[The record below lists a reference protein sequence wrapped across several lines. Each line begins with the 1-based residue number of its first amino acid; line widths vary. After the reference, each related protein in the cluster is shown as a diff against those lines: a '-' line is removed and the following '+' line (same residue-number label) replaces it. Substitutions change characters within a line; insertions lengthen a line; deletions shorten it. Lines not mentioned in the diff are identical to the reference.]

1 MRMGMEKEMSA
12 ADLASILGMP
22 TPTKDQAAVAEYPT
36 QVKVD
41 GQWKAAPLLVV
52 AGAGSGKTKTLS
64 LRAAYVAN
72 RDKIDGQNILG
83 LTFTRKAAAEL
94 AENLTTSL
102 EGLSRTRALEK
113 QAPVEPFS
121 FLLNSP
127 EATTYNAFALS
138 VVQEFGASV
147 GITPSV
153 EHMGE
158 AASWQLMSEVVAL
171 WPDEIHGDNAESTI
185 VDRALSLRE
194 DIANQAMT
202 SQEAKEEIIALRDR
216 FLALEAEKPS
226 SFTKDFHTAVEGLN
240 QRLDLLE
247 IVGEFEQRKA
257 ASGKMDYADQVL
269 AAIKIVENSEQARQT
284 LRDRHKLVFLDEFQ
298 DTSVAQLRFLS
309 ALFGDH
315 PVTAVGDPNQAIYG
329 WRGASAGSLLDFHPE
344 FTRERG
350 VPRATKS
357 LSVAWRSEK
366 NILDVANKIAQPLQD
381 ALDGEEEGAV
391 LTLEP
396 RPRAGDGSV
405 LATYPMTER
414 ESIDEIVRHIADLR
428 SRGGGDSEGRP
439 PSVAVLARTNRPLL
453 SIVEALRKAQ
463 IPAQLVGGDS
473 LLQHPAVI
481 DLRAALQITWDIG
494 RSSALMRLLGNLD
507 LGAADLQALGVYS
520 RKLGRELDP
529 GGETPRI
536 LLEAV
541 EAVRE
546 GKRVPG
552 LSAEGAARV
561 RRLGGQLAELRRGTS
576 GSLVAQVENARDI
589 LGLELDGLAD
599 PGGGDTADVLDLFT
613 GVVAEYEGG
622 ADRPTMGGFLTW
634 LEVAEKKEQGIR
646 VPSVNLDP
654 EAVQVLTIHSAK
666 GLEWDAVVV
675 AEMSAS
681 RFPSSRGRS
690 YRVVSKDPEVVG
702 PPTSPAPA
710 SEWWTDT
717 GQLPY
722 PCRKDRKHLPD
733 PDIWDASTGGGGRYA
748 LFREGVGEY
757 KENEERRLAYVA
769 VTRARQS
776 LLLTGSWF
784 STAKSPRFPS
794 IFLKEALEAKTSDG
808 RDAVEA
814 LLTDLPPKEE
824 WESMREVPS
833 PAAFPREPGL
843 TRRQVHQAA
852 LRVLEEMEA
861 LTEGEGRREQA
872 LQALQGAAPDEGE
885 RLSQDLRML
894 LRKKDAEAEAEDLSA
909 LTPEEIFT
917 KAARSR
923 VLSVTEIADFVSD
936 PKRGAEDLTRPV
948 PNRPVSDALVGE
960 AFHQWAEQYLGRLSV
975 SGAELDPEDTQVGIG
990 LGDTQQEQVR
1000 ALAAAFKKQGV
1011 PPGWS
1016 VVGVEVP
1023 FFVSAGAQPVRG
1035 RVDAVFEDEAGDT
1048 HLVDW
1053 KTRRRPVTR
1062 VSPKTVAYY
1071 QKQLELYVEAWK
1083 DVEAAEEGREIDAR
1097 IVFVSPAGTQ
1107 TLTYADLAAAAAAG
1121 EGINVS

>member
-1 MRMGMEKEMSA
+1 MDAKQEMSA

-22 TPTKDQAAVAEYPT
+22 TPTADQAAVAEYPFRV
-36 QVKVD
+36 QVD
-41 GQWKAAPLLVV
+41 GEWKAAPLLVV

-72 RDKIDGQNILG
+72 RDKVDGQNILG

-94 AENLTTSL
+94 AENLTSSL
-102 EGLSRTRALEK
+102 EGLSRAEAMAQQR
-113 QAPVEPFS
+113 PVEPFS

-171 WPDEIHGDNAESTI
+171 WPGEIHGDSAESTV

-202 SQEAKEEIIALRDR
+202 VKEAEEEITALRDK
-216 FLALEAEKPS
+216 FLALQAEKPS
-226 SFTKDFHTAVEGLN
+226 SFTKDFRAALEGLN

-247 IVGEFEQRKA
+247 MIGEFEQRKA
-257 ASGKMDYADQVL
+257 ATGKMDYADQVL
-269 AAIKIVENSEQARQT
+269 AAIRIVEESEQARQA

-329 WRGASAGSLLDFHPE
+329 WRGASAGSLLDFHPK
-344 FTRERG
+344 FTREKG

-366 NILDVANKIAQPLQD
+366 NILDVANEIAEPLRSEE
-381 ALDGEEEGAV
+381 DGGTV

-396 RPRAGDGSV
+396 RPGAGDGDV
-405 LATYPMTER
+405 IATYPMTER
-414 ESIDEIVRHIADLR
+414 ESIDGIVSYVADVR
-428 SRGGGDSEGRP
+428 SRGGVDGEGRP

-453 SIVEALRKAQ
+453 SIVEALREAQ

-473 LLQHPAVI
+473 LLRHPAVI
-481 DLRAALQITWDIG
+481 DLRAALHITWDIG

-507 LGAADLQALGVYS
+507 LGAADLQALGLYS
-520 RKLGRELDP
+520 RKLSRELDP

-546 GKRVPG
+546 GKPVRG
-552 LSAEGAARV
+552 LSSEGAARV
-561 RRLGGQLAELRRGTS
+561 GRLGDQLAEMRRGTS
-576 GSLVAQVENARDI
+576 GSLVAQVGNARDI

-599 PGGGDTADVLDLFT
+599 PSGGDTADVLDLFT
-613 GVVAEYEGG
+613 GVVAEYEGS

-654 EAVQVLTIHSAK
+654 QAVQVLTIHSAK

-681 RFPSSRGRS
+681 RFPSSDARS
-690 YRVVSKDPEVVG
+690 YRVISKDPKVVG
-702 PPTSPAPA
+702 PPLSPAPA
-710 SEWWTDT
+710 SEWWTNT

-722 PCRKDRKHLPD
+722 PCRKDREHLPD
-733 PDIWDASTGGGGRYA
+733 PDIWDANTGGGGRYA

-769 VTRARQS
+769 VTRARRD

-794 IFLKEALEAKTSDG
+794 IFLQEALETKTSG
-808 RDAVEA
+808 GGDAVQA
-814 LLTDLPPKEE
+814 DLTDLPPEDE
-824 WESMREVPS
+824 WESKREVPR
-833 PAAFPREPGL
+833 PAEFPREPGL
-843 TRRQVHQAA
+843 TRRQTRQAA
-852 LRVLEEMEA
+852 LRVLEEMGA
-861 LTEGEGRREQA
+861 SKKGKRERERA
-872 LQALQGAAPDEGE
+872 LQVIEGSHPEQGA
-885 RLSQDLRML
+885 RLAEELRL
-894 LRKKDAEAEAEDLSA
+894 LLNKRDAEVEAEDLDS
-909 LTPEEIFT
+909 LSPQEIFD

-936 PKRGAEDLTRPV
+936 PEKGAEELTRPV
-948 PNRPVSDALVGE
+948 PSRPVSDALIGD

-975 SGAELDPEDTQVGIG
+975 SGAELDPEEIQAGVG
-990 LGDTQQEQVR
+990 LGDDQRKQVGE
-1000 ALAAAFKKQGV
+1000 LAAAFKRGGV
-1011 PPGWS
+1011 PQGWR
-1016 VVGVEVP
+1016 VIGVEVP
-1023 FFVSAGAQPVRG
+1023 FLISAGTQPVRG
-1035 RVDAVFEDEAGDT
+1035 RVDAVFEDEAGST

-1053 KTRRRPVTR
+1053 KTRRHPVR
-1062 VSPKTVAYY
+1062 KVSPKTVAYY

-1083 DVEAAEEGREIDAR
+1083 SGGTTVDTQEVDAR
-1097 IVFVSPAGTQ
+1097 IVFVSPEGTQ
-1107 TLTYADLAAAAAAG
+1107 TLTYADLEAAAG
-1121 EGINVS
+1121 LGEGITVG